1 MQLRNIGDLLG
12 FIIYMKHRHIS
23 FELDHSIHSAVTA
36 LIFLPGK
43 RIEVSFYEDEVGY
56 NIFSGDES
64 VEDDFGKLFTILER
78 ATK

>member
-1 MQLRNIGDLLG
+1 
-12 FIIYMKHRHIS
+12 
-23 FELDHSIHSAVTA
+23 VTA

-43 RIEVSFYEDEVGY
+43 RIEVSFYEDEVDY
-56 NIFSGDES
+56 SIFSGDES